1 MKKLSRK
8 EEELMQVMWHLKKA
22 FVKDAIDQLPDPKPH
37 YNTIATLMKRLEEKG
52 FLAHREYGGTFEYY
66 PIVEK
71 EKYKDTFMKKVVST
85 FFDNSYFNM
94 LAYFAKEEK
103 LNQEEIEELMKIIE
117 KNKKRYPCTLP
128 CTLSSLQ

>member
-52 FLAHREYGGTFEYY
+52 FLAHREYGGTYEYY
-66 PIVEK
+66 PTIEK

-103 LNQEEIEELMKIIE
+103 LSPDEVNELMKIIE
-117 KNKKRYPCTLP
+117 KNKK
-128 CTLSSLQ
+128 